1 MLSPLSRI
9 HGAPIQDLKRPYL
22 IPSFVLPVL
31 LLLVLLLPLQAV
43 AVSADPPSVVVS
55 GRPLHSLAAG
65 MMQGIAEPDLLIDGE
80 GTRRF
85 VEPSDAERSLLAGAD
100 LIIWSGR
107 ELEPGLA
114 ILLQQRRHR
123 GQVLEVLA
131 SKDLK
136 VLPARDDDRLRDPFY
151 WLDSRNMLILL
162 DAIAR
167 LLIEMDAER
176 APVYERNW
184 QRMAAAIG
192 EVDRTL
198 EFGYRDVSG
207 VPVFFYHDTH
217 QYFQQAYAMHVA
229 GSAAAFGAGPEVDA
243 ERLLDVRNRMSQA
256 GRTCLFTE
264 KGLAEPHLDLI
275 LSGTG
280 VKAVELDSFGVSLQ
294 PGPDLYVQLMRESFE
309 AIAGCVGESQT
320 QETAGTAV
328 DPYAPD
334 VRRFPERIT
343 PRYLMMDQFG
353 RSVSNRDFDGR
364 VQLINFGY
372 TYCPDV
378 CPTSLA
384 IMSQTMKLLDEDAD
398 QVQPIFIT
406 VDPERDKPEILKE
419 YLAYFDERL
428 IGLSASPEVTKR
440 TAELFKARYQRV
452 PAQGADPRRYTMDH
466 TASLYLLGRKGEYLT
481 KFAHG
486 LPAREVAERIRDYL
500 RE

>member
-1 MLSPLSRI
+1 MR
-9 HGAPIQDLKRPYL
+9 GAL
-22 IPSFVLPVL
+22 IKNPGGPHPNRF
-31 LLLVLLLPLQAV
+31 LLVALALLSACLPPLEA
-43 AVSADPPSVVVS
+43 AAAGSAPPAVVVS

-65 MMQGIAEPDLLIDGE
+65 VLQGVSEAVLLD
-80 GTRRF
+80 
-85 VEPSDAERSLLAGAD
+85 DALETPGSSGPGPRERSVLDVAD

-114 ILLQQRRHR
+114 RLLQNGKFR

-131 SKDLK
+131 SHDLK
-136 VLPARDDDRLRDPFY
+136 VLPARDDDRRRDPFY

-167 LLIEMDAER
+167 SLIEMDPER

-184 QRMAAAIG
+184 QHMAVAIG

-198 EFGYRDVSG
+198 EFAYRDVSG

-229 GSAAAFGAGPEVDA
+229 GSAAAFGAGLEVDA
-243 ERLLDVRNRMSQA
+243 ERLLDVRNRMSRA

-264 KGLAEPHLDLI
+264 KGLQEPHLDLI

-280 VKAVELDSFGVSLQ
+280 AKSVELDSFGVSLQ
-294 PGPDLYVQLMRESFE
+294 PGPELYVQLMRNNFE
-309 AIAGCVGESQT
+309 AIAGCVGGFQAREA
-320 QETAGTAV
+320 AGSPV

-353 RSVSNRDFDGR
+353 RSVSNKDFDGR
-364 VQLINFGY
+364 LQLINFGY

-384 IMSQTMKLLDEDAD
+384 IMSQTMKLLEEDAD
-398 QVQPIFIT
+398 RVQPIFIT
-406 VDPERDKPEILKE
+406 VDPERDTPEILKE
-419 YLAYFDERL
+419 YLAYFDARL
-428 IGLSASPEVTKR
+428 LGLSASPETTKR
-440 TAELFKARYQRV
+440 TAELFKARYERV
-452 PAQGADPRRYTMDH
+452 PADNGDPRRYTMDH
-466 TASLYLLGRKGEYLT
+466 TASLYLLGSKGEYLT

-486 LPAREVAERIRDYL
+486 LPAREVAAGIRDYL
-500 RE
+500 AD